1 MANKLLIELQYLG
14 NIAYYQYLLQ
24 FDEIIIEKHENLV
37 KASYRNRT
45 EIASPNGILTLSI
58 PIKGGRSKKQ
68 LYREVE
74 IASEPDWKKIHW
86 ESFCTCYR
94 SSPYF
99 EFYEDELREF
109 YEEKYT
115 FLLDFNRR
123 LHEWVCEQLGID
135 DTLHPHTDFRDT
147 NGFAD
152 FRNTV
157 HPKVAWQR
165 DSSFKPSEYFQVFG
179 EKLGFIPNLS
189 ILDLL
194 FNEGPNSLQV
204 LEQSIKAD
212 AK

>member
-1 MANKLLIELQYLG
+1 MNKVLLTTAYWGPVQYYAKVLRHDEVWIEQ
-14 NIAYYQYLLQ
+14 
-24 FDEIIIEKHENLV
+24 DEHYNKQ
-37 KASYRNRT
+37 SYRTRCR
-45 EIASPNGILTLSI
+45 IYGANGPLTLSV
-58 PIKGGRSKKQ
+58 PVKKPSLKASIK
-68 LYREVE
+68 EVTLDYDT
-74 IASEPDWKKIHW
+74 SWRKMHWKSI
-86 ESFCTCYR
+86 ESAYR
-94 SSPYF
+94 SSAFF